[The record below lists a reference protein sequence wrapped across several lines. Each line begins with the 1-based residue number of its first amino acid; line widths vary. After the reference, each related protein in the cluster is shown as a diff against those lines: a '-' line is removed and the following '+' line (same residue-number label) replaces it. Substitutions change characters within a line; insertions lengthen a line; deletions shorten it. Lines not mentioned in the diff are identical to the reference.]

1 MTTKGTTRRR
11 DKAEETP
18 LAGAL
23 LAEDEA
29 LRNSFEA
36 HSDKRT
42 LALAL
47 RSLRRWAGLTQ
58 SDLAGRSG
66 LSQSHISKIES
77 ATGPMPSTETL
88 HRYAAACDAR
98 VRIDFLTRR
107 KDAKPGKG
115 KGDDDGVIAAA
126 VM

>member
-1 MTTKGTTRRR
+1 MTTTKGTARRR
-11 DKAEETP
+11 STAEETP
-18 LAGAL
+18 LAHAL

-29 LRNSFEA
+29 LRASFEG

-58 SDLAGRSG
+58 ADLAGRSG

-107 KDAKPGKG
+107 KGAKSGTRNS
-115 KGDDDGVIAAA
+115 DGVIAAA
-126 VM
+126 LM

>member
-1 MTTKGTTRRR
+1 MSTKGTARRR
-11 DKAEETP
+11 GKAAETP
-18 LAGAL
+18 LAGVL
-23 LAEDEA
+23 LAEDEE
-29 LRNSFEA
+29 LRTSYEA
-36 HSDKRT
+36 HSDKRN

-58 SDLAGRSG
+58 ADLSGRSG

-98 VRIDFLTRR
+98 VRIDFLTLR
-107 KDAKPGKG
+107 KSSKAGKEN
-115 KGDDDGVIAAA
+115 DDGVIAAA

>member
-1 MTTKGTTRRR
+1 MTSKRTARRR
-11 DKAEETP
+11 AEESP

-23 LAEDEA
+23 LAEDEG
-29 LRNSFEA
+29 LRTAFEA
-36 HSDKRT
+36 HSDKRN

-58 SDLAGRSG
+58 ADLAERAG
-66 LSQSHISKIES
+66 LSQSHVSKIES

-107 KDAKPGKG
+107 KGAKAGTANG
-115 KGDDDGVIAAA
+115 DGVIAAA
-126 VM
+126 VV

>member
-1 MTTKGTTRRR
+1 MTTKRTVRRSE
-11 DKAEETP
+11 AEETP
-18 LAGAL
+18 LARAL
-23 LAEDEA
+23 LTEDES
-29 LRNSFEA
+29 LRSSFDA
-36 HSDKRT
+36 NMDKRN

-58 SDLAGRSG
+58 GDLAQRSG

-98 VRIDFLTRR
+98 VRIDFLTMR
-107 KDAKPGKG
+107 KGATAGG
-115 KGDDDGVIAAA
+115 EADGSVIAAA

>member
-1 MTTKGTTRRR
+1 MTSTKGTARRR
-11 DKAEETP
+11 GRAGETP
-18 LAGAL
+18 LADVL
-23 LAEDEA
+23 LAEDEG
-29 LRNSFEA
+29 LRASFEG

-58 SDLAGRSG
+58 ADLAGRSG
-66 LSQSHISKIES
+66 LSQSHVSKIES

-107 KDAKPGKG
+107 KGAKAGKG
-115 KGDDDGVIAAA
+115 GDDGVIAAA